1 MTFTKICV
9 IIIAENKKGID
20 YMKKLYYGIVGKDVY
35 EEWVI
40 PENIVD
46 VRIIP
51 KGNGI
56 FLQYLT
62 EFDRKNKWAT
72 DIIKQYSGNLKASYY
87 DENLGIS
94 YVELSGG
101 RIGFSK
107 CSKGDRFI
115 PVIGRAIAIC
125 RATGEKIPDFI

>member
-1 MTFTKICV
+1 
-9 IIIAENKKGID
+9 
-20 YMKKLYYGIVGKDVY
+20 MKKLYYGIVGKDVY

-40 PENIVD
+40 PENVVD
-46 VRIIP
+46 VRVIT

-62 EFDRKNKWAT
+62 EFEKKNKWAT
-72 DIIKQYSGNLKASYY
+72 DIIEQYGGSLRASYY

-94 YVELSGG
+94 YVKLSGG

-107 CSKGDRFI
+107 CSKGDKFN